1 MVTGCPNATRD
12 PWTSGTEVD
21 SSCQPGSLSQ
31 GSESEPTVWLYAPP
45 AVSLGP
51 YLNLGGC
58 PVVGLC
64 YQSPPCCKER
74 RFLQPGQLLGL
85 PPLKAGDSDV
95 GLQPSCHLGA
105 PS

>member
-1 MVTGCPNATRD
+1 MVTGCPNAARD
-12 PWTSGTEVD
+12 PWISGTEMD
-21 SSCQPGSLSQ
+21 SCRPGSLSQ
-31 GSESEPTVWLYAPP
+31 GSESEANWLCAPP
-45 AVSLGP
+45 AASLRP
-51 YLNLGGC
+51 HLNSGGR

-95 GLQPSCHLGA
+95 GLQPSCRLGV